1 MTTGKGTLTT
11 TAAARRLVTLL
22 GRALTPQENERLRA
36 WFPRGV
42 PESLL
47 DDVAEKLRR
56 PRPQLRIV
64 K

>member
-1 MTTGKGTLTT
+1 MTTSKGILTT

-22 GRALTPQENERLRA
+22 GRALTTQEHERLRA